1 VNDLARSSSGAAAI
15 VDVDGTLV
23 DSAYHHALAWH
34 RAFLRCGVVLP
45 VWRVHRRIGMGGDKL
60 VEALCGK
67 RFEAERGDEVRDAE
81 AELFEP
87 LREEVIPLEGA
98 RALLEELRRRG
109 HRVVLA
115 SSAKEHE
122 LEHYLDLLDARDLAD
137 EWTSSADVDATKPD
151 PDLVRTALER
161 VGGGDAVVVGDSTW
175 DCEAAGRAGL
185 PAVGLLTGG
194 FGEAELRGA
203 GASDVFASLDAL
215 REGLE
220 RTPLA

>member
-1 VNDLARSSSGAAAI
+1 
-15 VDVDGTLV
+15 
-23 DSAYHHALAWH
+23 
-34 RAFLRCGVVLP
+34 
-45 VWRVHRRIGMGGDKL
+45 
-60 VEALCGK
+60 
-67 RFEAERGDEVRDAE
+67 
-81 AELFEP
+81 
-87 LREEVIPLEGA
+87 
-98 RALLEELRRRG
+98 
-109 HRVVLA
+109 VLA